1 MLAKNVTQG
10 MIAHLQDRLC
20 WDPIL
25 SQQHYICGS
34 EFLSFIVTAEERGRI
49 AEQEVKAWCLWHIR
63 EAVEQNPEL
72 QVWIPVLREQHKV
85 VIKVDFRSKTI
96 GYGDTLKDFSAPKA
110 VADCIQRWIK
120 LQFGESF
127 QWVGKLVVHGI
138 QQDAISCIPG
148 TANTIAHGIWGDKLW
163 SMGKRMLDCVQW
175 FVSLTPSISPD
186 NDMEVDSPF
195 SKPDSSPQIR
205 PDIVNLI
212 HPQSNVEELTNND
225 FFDMVMMVNKV
236 KSVVTIE
243 KGDKKIEVASEAVA
257 TNVPVTSSSKSSLKS
272 AATLNSAWGTS
283 GKYPLYS
290 SKLREAR
297 APPVA

>member
-1 MLAKNVTQG
+1 M
-10 MIAHLQDRLC
+10 RL
-20 WDPIL
+20 P
-25 SQQHYICGS
+25 
-34 EFLSFIVTAEERGRI
+34 
-49 AEQEVKAWCLWHIR
+49 
-63 EAVEQNPEL
+63 
-72 QVWIPVLREQHKV
+72 
-85 VIKVDFRSKTI
+85 
-96 GYGDTLKDFSAPKA
+96 GDTLKDFSAPKA

-186 NDMEVDSPF
+186 NDME
-195 SKPDSSPQIR
+195 
-205 PDIVNLI
+205 
-212 HPQSNVEELTNND
+212 SNVEELTNND